1 MAGKSREG
9 ASAGLPGGFDP
20 PSSNVTWCPNQFF
33 DVVLPHFPRGVVRL
47 VGYLLWQ
54 TLAWNDEHGQ
64 PRRTRHRVSWE
75 TLGPRAQ
82 VSRGALGEAI
92 RLALAA
98 RLLRPVA
105 AEDGVLPGRVLPETL
120 ELRWHDGPYTRS
132 PSEFRGFFLGRGH
145 RTYVPNQF
153 FTVVI
158 AREALAVS
166 RVVGAIARHSIGFE
180 VERGHRRTDVAL
192 SCKAL
197 ARLTNLS
204 ITSVHDALG
213 VALRR
218 GYLSQVEAGA
228 IGRGTA
234 QPALATRYALRWRD
248 TVDDDGEGE
257 PGSRASRTPTAR
269 SADPSSK
276 TGMAPVQKVVW
287 PEFKKANGIEEEMK
301 PLNETLAKPAADQP
315 PRAPLPGDR
324 RRPVET
330 GKLADR
336 AALEARLRDIGFTG
350 RSVTALAAFPRERIE
365 RQIAWLADRSATRS
379 PLGLLRR
386 AIEEDWPPPRT
397 VRRKASPTTQVGPAP
412 PLSVSTEPV
421 PAQRRA
427 YRAWMRGQL
436 DSLQRTEPA
445 RYQAFLAHRE
455 RLKASLRYV
464 HRDRPDHGILRGWDS
479 EAALIAHL
487 QSFDRS
493 LPDLETWCRRRAPAL
508 GQCPAPSDTSA
519 AMKNSQIAT

>member
-1 MAGKSREG
+1 
-9 ASAGLPGGFDP
+9 
-20 PSSNVTWCPNQFF
+20 
-33 DVVLPHFPRGVVRL
+33 
-47 VGYLLWQ
+47 
-54 TLAWNDEHGQ
+54 
-64 PRRTRHRVSWE
+64 VSWE
-75 TLGPRAQ
+75 YLGPRAQ

-92 RLALAA
+92 RLALAGH
-98 RLLRPVA
+98 LLRPVA
-105 AEDGVLPGRVLPETL
+105 AEDGALPGRVLPETL
-120 ELRWHDGPYTRS
+120 ELRWQDGPYTRS

-158 AREALAVS
+158 ARESLAVS
-166 RVVGAIARHSIGFE
+166 RVVGAIVRHSIGFE
-180 VERGHRRTDVAL
+180 AERGHRRTDVAL

-204 ITSVHDALG
+204 ITSAHDALG
-213 VALRR
+213 VALRS

-248 TVDDDGEGE
+248 AVDDDGE
-257 PGSRASRTPTAR
+257 PGSSASGTPKAR
-269 SADPSSK
+269 SADRSSK
-276 TGMAPVQKVVW
+276 TGMAPVQEVVW

-301 PLNETLAKPAADQP
+301 PPNETLAKPAADQATRPAP
-315 PRAPLPGDR
+315 PGGGQ
-324 RRPVET
+324 RPVET
-330 GKLADR
+330 GKSADR

-350 RSVTALAAFPRERIE
+350 RSIAALAAFPRERIE
-365 RQIAWLADRSATRS
+365 RQIAWLEDRSATRS

-397 VRRKASPTTQVGPAP
+397 TRRKPSPAARIGPAALP
-412 PLSVSTEPV
+412 SMPTEPGA
-421 PAQRRA
+421 AQRRA
-427 YRAWMRGQL
+427 YGAWVRDRL
-436 DSLQRTEPA
+436 DSLERTEPA

-493 LPDLETWCRRRAPAL
+493 LPDLETWCRTRAPAL
-508 GQCPAPSDTSA
+508 GQCPAPSETSA